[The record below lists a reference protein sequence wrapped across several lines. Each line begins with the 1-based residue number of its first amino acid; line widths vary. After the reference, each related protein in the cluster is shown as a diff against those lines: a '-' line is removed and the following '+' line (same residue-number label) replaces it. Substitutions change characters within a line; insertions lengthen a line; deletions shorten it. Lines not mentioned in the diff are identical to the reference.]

1 MVTIEIWEQKNGKVY
16 LSSINVAI
24 ILGKCNSLEIKKV
37 VKELIHKITP
47 SDREVY
53 LSRTALIIW
62 HPP

>member
-1 MVTIEIWEQKNGKVY
+1 MVTIEIWEQKNGKMY

-53 LSRTALIIW
+53 LPRTALIIW